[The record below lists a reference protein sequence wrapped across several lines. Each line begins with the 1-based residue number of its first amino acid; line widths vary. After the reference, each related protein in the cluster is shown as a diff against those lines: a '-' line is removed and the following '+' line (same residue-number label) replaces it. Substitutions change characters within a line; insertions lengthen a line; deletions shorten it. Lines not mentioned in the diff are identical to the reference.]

1 MNQFGIPR
9 LGIVA
14 AVVAGLLPA
23 GAHAYPPAVGILS
36 THRSCMSCHASN
48 GPWKDDSATIV
59 DVVDASSRRSLRQA
73 DGSFLI
79 KVERGKAST
88 VVTIIGRAKGDPAP
102 APLRN
107 AWLYLDPATLATSA
121 LSKFAPG
128 WDVNLPMSCRVVGD
142 AVPEYPG
149 ASVTALPMTVRPGD
163 AARAAELDLQAMLT
177 AGNSRKGEPDTW
189 MKGTYL
195 VRKVRLK
202 VLEPERKAR

>member
-1 MNQFGIPR
+1 MRRAAIWT
-9 LGIVA
+9 LVCAA
-14 AVVAGLLPA
+14 AVAAGLLPA
-23 GAHAYPPAVGILS
+23 AARAYPPAVGIVGN
-36 THRSCMSCHASN
+36 HRSCASCHANN
-48 GPWKDDSATIV
+48 GPWKDDSTTIV
-59 DVVDASSRRSLRQA
+59 DVIDATSRRSLRQA

-79 KVERGKAST
+79 AAERGKNAT
-88 VVTIIGRAKGDPAP
+88 VVTIIGRAKGDTAP

-107 AWLYLDPATLATSA
+107 AWLYVDPTTLATSA

-163 AARAAELDLQAMLT
+163 AARDAELELQAMLT
-177 AGNSRKGEPDTW
+177 AGDSRKGEPDTW
-189 MKGTYL
+189 LKGTYF